1 VSRTPA
7 AELARLKVT
16 YPGWII
22 QRSDETGFMAERQDE
37 RGDVRSI
44 CAPTVAE
51 LETALA
57 GAGGRQSDGP
67 C

>member
-1 VSRTPA
+1 MSRTPA

-22 QRSDETGFMAERQDE
+22 QRGETGFMAECRDE
-37 RGDVRSI
+37 HGDVRSI

-67 C
+67 Y